1 VTRAILFDL
10 FGTLVPGDTTVQRD
24 EVSRRISAV
33 LGVDPER
40 FAAEVR
46 ASRKDRFT
54 GHLGDLP
61 ETMRTLAERVGGRP
75 TAAAVDSAV
84 RQRLALARRQLH
96 PAPGVLDALD
106 ALRDKGWRLALV
118 TNCSAEV
125 PLLWRETAFVD
136 RFELAVFSSTLGHAK
151 PDPRAYLAAVVALNL
166 PPSSCAFVGDG
177 ASGELPGAAALGLPT
192 VLADTAIADPW
203 ADTAG
208 WTGPRVESLAELAAL
223 LDDLVPDEDR

>member
-1 VTRAILFDL
+1 MTRAILFDL
-10 FGTLVPGDTTVQRD
+10 FGTLVPGDTGVQRD

-40 FAAEVR
+40 FAAEVQ
-46 ASRKDRFT
+46 ASRKDRFA

-75 TAAAVDSAV
+75 SPAAVDSAV

-96 PAPGVLDALD
+96 PAPGVLAALD
-106 ALRDKGWRLALV
+106 ALRGNGWRLALV

-125 PLLWRETAFVD
+125 PMLWRETEFAD
-136 RFELAVFSSTLGHAK
+136 RFELAVFSSTLGHVK

-166 PPSSCAFVGDG
+166 PPASCAFVGDG
-177 ASGELPGAAALGLPT
+177 ASDELAGAAALGLPT

-203 ADTAG
+203 ADTG
-208 WTGPRVESLAELAAL
+208 SWTGPRIGSLADLPAL
-223 LDDLVPDEDR
+223 LDELVADEDR